1 MSGRRNPGAFR
12 TKPGGYYEENV
23 WESTDSFSGSF
34 SGTSLCRLRRSRRLR
49 GRRQPA
55 PAGEPEETRTLHL
68 FHYDLSLVEG
78 NELLAEA
85 FTESTGI
92 TTTAE
97 MVASEHMA
105 VLTSRDA
112 AGNLPDIFD
121 TGAYG
126 NEAVRTWVEA
136 GKIQPVDD
144 LAVIKALPEE
154 IRADLT
160 FSDGH
165 IYQVPTY
172 LQPVGVIYNK
182 AMFEANNLE
191 VPETYDD
198 FVRVVETLKEA
209 GITPFA
215 IGAKDAWTVG
225 TCIWSPGIEN
235 TMPEGWVETR
245 WAEGTGSFSDFADP
259 VFDVIDLALAN
270 CQPNPLE
277 TDFGGL
283 GALFATEEV
292 AMIFHGDWILGDV
305 LELNPEMAENAGMFA
320 IPFSNDASR
329 NLLHNIT
336 KYYFVSAE
344 ADIDAVDQFFSFA
357 YASDEGRQIYSDY
370 FSVPNIYGLEYANNA
385 ALRDVKVYADAGRMT
400 TDSYNVNIP
409 EGFWQNEGLALQDFI
424 AGKTDR
430 QATMARLDAE
440 WDSLAGK

>member
-1 MSGRRNPGAFR
+1 MSGHRKSGAFR
-12 TKPGGYYEENV
+12 TKPGGYYEEKV

-34 SGTSLCRLRRSRRLR
+34 SGTSLCRLRRSRRFR
-49 GRRQPA
+49 RWRRQPA
-55 PAGEPEETRTLHL
+55 PAGEPEENRTLHL

-225 TCIWSPGIEN
+225 PASGA
-235 TMPEGWVETR
+235 PELKIPCRRAGWKPAGPKER
-245 WAEGTGSFSDFADP
+245 DP
-259 VFDVIDLALAN
+259 SA
-270 CQPNPLE
+270 
-277 TDFGGL
+277 
-283 GALFATEEV
+283 
-292 AMIFHGDWILGDV
+292 ILR
-305 LELNPEMAENAGMFA
+305 
-320 IPFSNDASR
+320 IR
-329 NLLHNIT
+329 
-336 KYYFVSAE
+336 
-344 ADIDAVDQFFSFA
+344 
-357 YASDEGRQIYSDY
+357 YS
-370 FSVPNIYGLEYANNA
+370 
-385 ALRDVKVYADAGRMT
+385 M
-400 TDSYNVNIP
+400 
-409 EGFWQNEGLALQDFI
+409 
-424 AGKTDR
+424 
-430 QATMARLDAE
+430 
-440 WDSLAGK
+440 